1 LFNYKSASRAIHP
14 FTIQISALFL
24 IWTVPCLAQSVK
36 TDYDKSVD
44 FSKFHH
50 YEWRDSPEFEK
61 QPDLKTRYAV
71 GIDLV
76 RSAVNKGLMA
86 KGYVPVDFTPDFYVT
101 LFLGSKGMTDVT
113 TLDMGWY
120 TWGPYW
126 YPMWTTV
133 MVSHYTEGTL
143 ILDIVDAKTNK
154 LAWRAFCHDDIR
166 DPKQR
171 HENVERA
178 VKKALKKFPPK

>member
-1 LFNYKSASRAIHP
+1 MAR
-14 FTIQISALFL
+14 
-24 IWTVPCLAQSVK
+24 LARV
-36 TDYDKSVD
+36 
-44 FSKFHH
+44 
-50 YEWRDSPEFEK
+50 RK

-120 TWGPYW
+120 TWGPYSGT
-126 YPMWTTV
+126 PMRTRLWCRITPRP
-133 MVSHYTEGTL
+133 L

-154 LAWRAFCHDDIR
+154 LAWRPSATTTSATR
-166 DPKQR
+166 NNAMR
-171 HENVERA
+171 MLSAR
-178 VKKALKKFPPK
+178 